1 MGFATA
7 GLTGEVY
14 LFNFVYPIADGT
26 NKIEEFTKRNVAMTS
41 VCSIPGRPLE
51 AYCCGSDRNIWNI
64 QDPQIPY
71 EAGAIMSQ
79 LSMTHNAKALFA
91 GVGEANKPGSLHIY
105 KITDGGEKLK
115 MDKINE
121 VQAHSSGITR
131 MKLSY
136 DNTHLFTAG
145 KDGCFIIHEVKDRD
159 PKGKS
164 RERDKIEFSDEILT
178 DKADIDNYAS
188 EKDQLENEF
197 NGQSGDNFEK
207 YQKTRRLDEKIT
219 KLQEELSSSTLQHR
233 NRYDSLMENKR
244 DAENIAEEQ
253 IRELEEKNQQELD
266 ENRNTYSQKML
277 EDAARFQELQAKKEE
292 ETRNFEEIIADV
304 IESHN
309 QNVNAII
316 D

>member
-7 GLTGEVY
+7 GMTGEVY
-14 LFNFVYPIADGT
+14 LFNFVYPTTDGT

-41 VCSIPGRPLE
+41 VVNIPGRPLE
-51 AYCCGSDRNIWNI
+51 AYCCGNDRNIWNI
-64 QDPQIPY
+64 VDPQTPY
-71 EAGAIMSQ
+71 EAGAVMSQ
-79 LSMTHNAKALFA
+79 LAMTHNAKALFA
-91 GVGEANKPGSLHIY
+91 GVGEKDKPGSLHIY
-105 KITDGGEKLK
+105 KISETGGGEKLK

-136 DNTHLFTAG
+136 DNSHLFTAG
-145 KDGCFIIHEVKDRD
+145 KDGCFIIHDVKDRD

-164 RERDKIEFSDEILT
+164 RERECLPFSDEILT

-244 DAENIAEEQ
+244 DAENIAEE
-253 IRELEEKNQQELD
+253 
-266 ENRNTYSQKML
+266 
-277 EDAARFQELQAKKEE
+277 
-292 ETRNFEEIIADV
+292 
-304 IESHN
+304 
-309 QNVNAII
+309 
-316 D
+316 